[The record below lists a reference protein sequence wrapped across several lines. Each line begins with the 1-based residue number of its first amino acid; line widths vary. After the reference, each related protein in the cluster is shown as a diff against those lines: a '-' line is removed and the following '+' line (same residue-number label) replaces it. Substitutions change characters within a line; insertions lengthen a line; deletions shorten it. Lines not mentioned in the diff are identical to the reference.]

1 MASGGEKRVS
11 SRRLPNATGE
21 VAGAEVAGA
30 AGGVNDPKKPDTVH
44 ALQYEIE
51 TLKAR
56 IGVDRE
62 RIKDRTLHHIA
73 DQQNVMSIEQLN
85 IKIRKSLK
93 GHNAKVLCLDW
104 CSDKRHMVTS
114 SQDGK
119 LIVWDAFTTNKEHAL
134 TLPTTWVMGCA
145 YSPSGSAVACGGLDN
160 KLTVFPLAL
169 EDDSQSKKKV
179 VGTHTSYTSCC
190 LFPGS
195 DNQVLAGSGDATTTL
210 WDVESGTVLQTFHGH
225 VSDVMSIDLAPGPN
239 LNTFISGACDNIAY
253 LWDMRTGGY
262 VQYFE
267 GHTSDINSVKF
278 HPSGDAIAT
287 GSDDATCRLFDL
299 RADGEVACYEKE
311 AIIFGINAVD
321 FSVSGRLIFAGYN
334 DYTVN
339 LWDALKCERITVLYG
354 HENRVSA
361 LKVSPDGT
369 AIGTG
374 SWDTTIRIWA

>member
-1 MASGGEKRVS
+1 MASGGDQRS
-11 SRRLPNATGE
+11 GDASGGGDGHSGG
-21 VAGAEVAGA
+21 AGA
-30 AGGVNDPKKPDTVH
+30 GGQGTVQS
-44 ALQYEIE
+44 LQHEIE
-51 TLKAR
+51 IIKTR
-56 IGVDRE
+56 IAQERE
-62 RIKDRTLHHIA
+62 KVKDKTVSHVA
-73 DQQNVMSIEQLN
+73 DLGNVLSIDQLN

-104 CSDKRHMVTS
+104 CSDKRHLVSS

-145 YSPSGSAVACGGLDN
+145 YSPSGCAVACGGLDN
-160 KLTVFPLAL
+160 KLTVFPLTL
-169 EDDSQSKKKV
+169 DEDSQARKKV

-225 VSDVMSIDLAPGPN
+225 ISDVMAIDLAPGPN
-239 LNTFISGACDNIAY
+239 LNTFVSGGCDNVAY
-253 LWDMRTGGY
+253 LWDMRTGDY
-262 VQYFE
+262 SQYFE

-278 HPSGDAIAT
+278 HPSGGSIAT
-287 GSDDATCRLFDL
+287 GSDDATCRIFDL
-299 RADGEVACYEKE
+299 RADTEVACFEKE
-311 AIIFGINAVD
+311 AILFGINAVD
-321 FSVSGRLIFAGYN
+321 FSGSGRLLFAGYN

-339 LWDALKCERITVLYG
+339 LWDTLKCERITVLYG